1 LILLCLVF
9 QPQLHIENRNDYV
22 LELSI
27 GKIQAMFTSFFAS
40 VERRQLNEE
49 EFAEV
54 NRVIFNRTADIRKA
68 IFDTG

>member
-1 LILLCLVF
+1 
-9 QPQLHIENRNDYV
+9 
-22 LELSI
+22 
-27 GKIQAMFTSFFAS
+27 MFTSFFAS